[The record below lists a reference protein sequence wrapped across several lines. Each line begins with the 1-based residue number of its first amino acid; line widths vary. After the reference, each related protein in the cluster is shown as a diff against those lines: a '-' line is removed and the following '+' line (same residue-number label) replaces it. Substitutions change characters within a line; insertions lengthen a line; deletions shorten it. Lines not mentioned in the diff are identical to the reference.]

1 MRAKTKLQAGTP
13 TKSERVTAQLINLGL
28 ANGLSLETRVFVSL
42 LRVFFTETRG
52 LFTKTSGLMTKSRY
66 SVMES
71 SGCVS
76 KSSAFVM
83 KSRSSLMESSGVETK
98 SSGSVTESRS
108 FATESHGFAMESSGS
123 VMETRSFVVL
133 LRGFFLKAPDPTV
146 NPRFKKERKHMTTHL
161 RVVIGFKK
169 FTDADLDELAGKVI
183 VGIPGN
189 KNFVNPP
196 VDPATLQAAATDF
209 HTSIALSAGG
219 GVYATADKNKKR
231 DALIFL
237 LRKLALYV
245 EANSN
250 SDPETILSSGFQPVV
265 KVRTPS
271 VLPKP
276 VIAGIDSPNTGQLV
290 IRMNRILNAK
300 SWEVDYA
307 AVAAN
312 GTPGTYQTLGGQTN
326 SRALTITQLTPGTTY
341 SVKVRAVGSAGYSD
355 YSDPVAHMCI

>member
-1 MRAKTKLQAGTP
+1 MRGKTKLQAETP
-13 TKSERVTAQLINLGL
+13 TKSERVTAQLSNLGL
-28 ANGLSLETRVFVSL
+28 ANSLSLETRVFVSL

-52 LFTKTSGLMTKSRY
+52 LFMKTSGLMTKSRN

-98 SSGSVTESRS
+98 SSGSVTEPRS

-123 VMETRSFVVL
+123 VTETCSFVVL
-133 LRGFFLKAPDPTV
+133 LRGFFLKAPDQPLNQV
-146 NPRFKKERKHMTTHL
+146 QKERKHMTTHL

-271 VLPKP
+271 ALPKP